1 MNEDKA
7 VAEETAEEVAEDVAL
22 ADGDDPG
29 RLVELRYAVEDID
42 ERLVEVEADPEEEVT
57 EAVTEPEVEEV
68 S

>member
-1 MNEDKA
+1 MNEGEA
-7 VAEETAEEVAEDVAL
+7 VAEETVEEVTEDVAL
-22 ADGDDPG
+22 ADEDDPG